1 MSELAFLIGSG
12 KFPVDVNIHLANQIN
27 KISAGLPISACL
39 DMQPAEDHRSV
50 IQVEI

>member
-27 KISAGLPISACL
+27 KISACL
-39 DMQPAEDHRSV
+39 DMQPAADHRSV